1 MKIATFIIKSYPL
14 ARKTFGKHGGSA
26 ALCTLLVLSN
36 VALPNPARASQRIEV
51 KVLSSQPDMVSGGS
65 ALVQVT
71 SQAEIQ
77 KLSIWAD
84 DREVTS
90 AFHVSPRTQTLIGLV
105 DSLAAG
111 KNRLEVKSGRKVLAK
126 LEIINHGITGPI
138 FSGPHQTPFIC
149 ETASAGLGSPLDAD
163 CSAKTEVTYI
173 YKSTQPP
180 TPAERSA
187 KREPGAPPV
196 GFKVYDP
203 KGPRP
208 ADLAEVTTTEDKK
221 VPYIVRWERGTIN
234 RAIYEIAFLH
244 EPGTP
249 LPDPWTLTPAW
260 NGRLVY
266 DFGGGCSAGYHQG
279 QPPNVID
286 NMFLSLGYAHVTS
299 SLNVFGNDCNDVI
312 SAETVAMV
320 KEHFIKRF
328 GVPVHTIGWGGSG
341 GSMQQ
346 HLIAQDYPGLLDGI
360 IPSMS
365 YPDLVTVVPGVTD
378 CTLLAHVF
386 ESSTQAW
393 TEEQKTAISGFATW
407 GTCAKESR
415 GNSWIKSHFSPDLV
429 RALACNSTIPR
440 ALVYDPATNRK
451 GARCDVYDNEVNVFG
466 GDAKTGFARRPL
478 DNVGVQYGLVAFNR
492 GIISA
497 EQFLELNEKVGGYD
511 DDGNIAAARMAGDP
525 EALRIAYA
533 TGRVNAGSGG
543 LSSIPIIDFRLYGD
557 TFPDIHDEYRSFV
570 TRARLIAA
578 NGSAD
583 NQVILTFPFTL
594 KPSQKLG
601 ALFGTVSST
610 LVPKMDQWLDTLAK
624 DTSQRSVIEKIAAAK
639 PADITDA
646 CWSED
651 GEKIVEKRTYDGNGR
666 CNQLFPPHGGPRI
679 AAGGPLTEDIL
690 KCALKPVDPK
700 DYVHPLTP
708 DQLTRLK
715 AIFPKG
721 VCDFTRPGIGQEPLQ
736 GTWREY

>member
-1 MKIATFIIKSYPL
+1 MKIATLIMKSYAF
-14 ARKTFGKHGGSA
+14 ARKCLGKPCGA
-26 ALCTLLVLSN
+26 ALCALLVLPN
-36 VALPNPARASQRIEV
+36 VALANPARESQRIEV
-51 KVLSSQPDMVSGGS
+51 KVLSAQPDMVSGGS
-65 ALVQVT
+65 ALVQIT
-71 SQAEIQ
+71 GPQEMP

-84 DREVTS
+84 GREVTN

-105 DSLAAG
+105 DGLAAG
-111 KNRLEVKSGRKVLAK
+111 KNRLEVKSGRKVLAQ

-149 ETASAGLGSPLDAD
+149 ETESAGLGAPLDAD
-163 CSAKTEVTYI
+163 CSTKTEVTYI

-180 TPAERSA
+180 TPAERSE
-187 KREPGAPPV
+187 KRPPGAPPT

-203 KGPRP
+203 KGSRP
-208 ADLAEVTTTEDKK
+208 ADLAEVTITENKK

-249 LPDPWTLTPAW
+249 LPDPWTAAPGW

-279 QPPNVID
+279 HALNVID
-286 NMFLSLGYAHVTS
+286 NTFLSLGYAHVVS
-299 SLNVFGNDCNDVI
+299 SLNVLGNNCNDVL

-320 KEHFIKRF
+320 KEHFIKSF

-341 GSMQQ
+341 GAIQQ
-346 HLIAQDYPGLLDGI
+346 HLIGQSYPGLLDGI
-360 IPSMS
+360 IPVASF
-365 YPDLVTVVPGVTD
+365 PDIASIVPGVVD
-378 CTLLAHVF
+378 CTLLAHAF
-386 ESSTQAW
+386 ESSTLAW
-393 TEEQKTAISGFATW
+393 TDEEKTAISGFATW
-407 GTCAKESR
+407 GACAKESR
-415 GNSWIKSHFSPDLV
+415 GNSWIKVHFSPDLV
-429 RALACNSTIPR
+429 RALACNSLIPLP
-440 ALVYDPATNRK
+440 LVYDPATHRK

-466 GDAKTGFARRPL
+466 ADPKTGFARRPL
-478 DNVGVQYGLVAFNR
+478 DNVGVQYGLMAFNR
-492 GIISA
+492 GVISA
-497 EQFLELNEKVGGYD
+497 EQFLDLNEKVGGFD
-511 DDGNIAAARMAGDP
+511 NDGNVAAARMTGDP

-533 TGRVNAGSGG
+533 TGRVNSGGGG
-543 LSSIPIIDFRLYGD
+543 LSSIPIIDMRLYGD
-557 TFPDIHDEYRSFV
+557 ALPDIHDEYRSFV
-570 TRARLIAA
+570 TRARLLAT

-583 NQVILTFPFTL
+583 NQVILTFPFTT
-594 KPSQKLG
+594 KPGQKLG
-601 ALFGTVSST
+601 ASFGMVTST

-624 DTSQRSVIEKIAAAK
+624 DTSQRGMIEKIAAAK
-639 PADITDA
+639 PVDITDA

-666 CNQLFPPHGGPRI
+666 CNQLFPPHGDPRI
-679 AAGGPLTEDIL
+679 AAGEPLTENIL

-700 DYVHPLTP
+700 DYAHPFTP
-708 DQLTRLK
+708 NQLTRLK

-736 GTWREY
+736 GTWRKY

>member
-1 MKIATFIIKSYPL
+1 
-14 ARKTFGKHGGSA
+14 
-26 ALCTLLVLSN
+26 
-36 VALPNPARASQRIEV
+36 
-51 KVLSSQPDMVSGGS
+51 
-65 ALVQVT
+65 
-71 SQAEIQ
+71 
-77 KLSIWAD
+77 
-84 DREVTS
+84 
-90 AFHVSPRTQTLIGLV
+90 
-105 DSLAAG
+105 
-111 KNRLEVKSGRKVLAK
+111 
-126 LEIINHGITGPI
+126 
-138 FSGPHQTPFIC
+138 
-149 ETASAGLGSPLDAD
+149 
-163 CSAKTEVTYI
+163 
-173 YKSTQPP
+173 
-180 TPAERSA
+180 
-187 KREPGAPPV
+187 
-196 GFKVYDP
+196 
-203 KGPRP
+203 
-208 ADLAEVTTTEDKK
+208 
-221 VPYIVRWERGTIN
+221 
-234 RAIYEIAFLH
+234 
-244 EPGTP
+244 
-249 LPDPWTLTPAW
+249 
-260 NGRLVY
+260 
-266 DFGGGCSAGYHQG
+266 
-279 QPPNVID
+279 
-286 NMFLSLGYAHVTS
+286 
-299 SLNVFGNDCNDVI
+299 
-312 SAETVAMV
+312 MV